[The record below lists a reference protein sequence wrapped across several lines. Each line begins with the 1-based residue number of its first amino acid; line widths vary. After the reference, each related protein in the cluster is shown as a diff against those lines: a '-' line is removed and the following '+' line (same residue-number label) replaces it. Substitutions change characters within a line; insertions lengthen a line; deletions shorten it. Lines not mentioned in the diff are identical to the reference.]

1 MMPTD
6 QTDDI
11 NEITENFKML
21 DDWEDRY
28 RYLIE
33 LGSKLTRFGRVERT
47 PENKV
52 HGCVSQVWIAG
63 RLEERDGASVMV
75 FSGDSDA
82 HIVRGLMTILFTA
95 CSQRRAEEILKTD
108 IHSIFA
114 KIGLD
119 EHLTPQRGNGLTS
132 MVERIRQDARLVMR
146 RDRAD

>member
-1 MMPTD
+1 MSTD
-6 QTDDI
+6 QAKDI

-33 LGSKLTRFGRVERT
+33 LGSKLTRFGGVERT
-47 PENKV
+47 PKNKV
-52 HGCVSQVWIAG
+52 HGCVSQVWVTS
-63 RLEERDGASVMV
+63 RLEDCDGASVMV

-95 CSQRRAEEILKTD
+95 CSRRRAEEILEID
-108 IHSIFA
+108 IHSIFT

-119 EHLTPQRGNGLTS
+119 EHLTPQRANGLTS
-132 MVERIRQDARLVMR
+132 MVERIRQDARLAVLQN
-146 RDRAD
+146 RAG